1 MPVSTTIRF
10 EAMEPSPALR
20 EDIERHVHKLSQLSP
35 RLTSCDV
42 AVRRSEQRHVH
53 GNRYLVRVSASLD
66 GIPFEAGRTP
76 PKDRSHEDAYIA
88 TRDAFDALRR
98 QLEDHVRARR
108 DGVRR
113 AAPVAMSLFH

>member
-20 EDIERHVHKLSQLSP
+20 EDIERHVHKLSQLTT

-53 GNRYLVRVSASLD
+53 GNRYLVRVSARLD
-66 GIPFEAGRTP
+66 GIPFEAGRILARFIEGARFVP
-76 PKDRSHEDAYIA
+76 LDSRNHLILGQEPAWPKLVGHIREFLADPE
-88 TRDAFDALRR
+88 
-98 QLEDHVRARR
+98 
-108 DGVRR
+108 G
-113 AAPVAMSLFH
+113 